1 MNGFYL
7 PDALAR
13 HLSSILDADSIGES
27 GMHVHRVLLHS
38 GEIAYLKSAAPGQA
52 AALRDEVARLRW
64 LHGRVPVPQVL
75 AYAED
80 KHGAHLLMS
89 AIAGCSA
96 IDPCFAERLPEL
108 VQALAQALHLW
119 HRAPW
124 QDCPFE
130 MRLPVKLALA
140 QQNCAAGRVSE
151 EDFDDERYGRSA
163 EDVLTELLASPAPPE
178 TPCLTHGDAC
188 LPNLLFDPQTL
199 RLNGWIDVGG
209 AGIADPVQDLALCAR
224 SLAYNWGEAWV
235 QPFFAAYGRVPEASA
250 LAYYR
255 LLDEF
260 F

>member
-1 MNGFYL
+1 MKPFQV
-7 PDALAR
+7 PEALAR
-13 HLSSILDADSIGES
+13 HLSDTLDADSIGES
-27 GMHVHRVLLHS
+27 GMRVHRVLLRS
-38 GEIAYLKSAAPGQA
+38 GEIAYLKSAGPDQTG
-52 AALRDEVARLRW
+52 ALHDEIARLRW
-64 LHGRVPVPQVL
+64 LHGRIPVPQVL
-75 AYAED
+75 AHAED
-80 KHGAHLLMS
+80 SHGTHLLMS
-89 AIAGCSA
+89 AIEGRSA

-108 VQALAQALHLW
+108 VQALAEALHRW
-119 HRAPW
+119 HSAPW
-124 QDCPFE
+124 QDCPFD

-163 EDVLTELLASPAPPE
+163 ADVLAELLASPAPPE
-178 TPCLTHGDAC
+178 TPRLTHGDAC

-199 RLNGWIDVGG
+199 RLNGWIDVGR

-235 QPFFAAYGRVPEASA
+235 QPFFEAYGRVPEADA